1 MKFSNR
7 SVVYLFAASIMVVV
21 ASFACAVGA
30 VIVAR
35 AMLGDR
41 AMAYDVARDLDIS
54 ENLPIFGV
62 LPTAPSRVESASLFV
77 GGDVM
82 LDRTV
87 RSRIDRA
94 GDDAYPFT
102 RIRQDARFT
111 SPDLRLA
118 NLEGP
123 LTSRR
128 APPEKEIDFQFDPRF
143 APLLRAVGFDVLSQA
158 NNHSRD
164 QGRVGADESRR
175 AIRDAGMQVFGDEV
189 REDDT
194 SFVTT
199 TVRGRQIAIVGF
211 NETSDRIDDA
221 DAAEVLRQA
230 NLAADTVIAF
240 MHWGEEYRNRPTR
253 SQESRAKWLIDRG
266 VDLVIGAH
274 PHWVQG
280 ISSYRGKPI
289 VYSLGNFVFDQDWSE
304 ETRRGLTLGVRIAD
318 TGIAIDLYP
327 VQIDS
332 SQPVFVEG
340 EERAARLRDLAS
352 VSDASLMSQIVNGEL
367 FFPTP

>member
-1 MKFSNR
+1 MASYEA
-7 SVVYLFAASIMVVV
+7 VVFDFGGVLTDGYSEATYHLE
-21 ASFACAVGA
+21 
-30 VIVAR
+30 
-35 AMLGDR
+35 
-41 AMAYDVARDLDIS
+41 IS
-54 ENLPIFGV
+54 EKFGV
-62 LPTAPSRVESASLFV
+62 DVDRLMPFLKANKFLSNLLV
-77 GGDVM
+77 GTETEENV
-82 LDRTV
+82 V
-87 RSRIDRA
+87 
-94 GDDAYPFT
+94 
-102 RIRQDARFT
+102 
-111 SPDLRLA
+111 
-118 NLEGP
+118 
-123 LTSRR
+123 
-128 APPEKEIDFQFDPRF
+128 
-143 APLLRAVGFDVLSQA
+143 RAVGFDVLSQA

>member
-1 MKFSNR
+1 
-7 SVVYLFAASIMVVV
+7 
-21 ASFACAVGA
+21 
-30 VIVAR
+30 
-35 AMLGDR
+35 
-41 AMAYDVARDLDIS
+41 
-54 ENLPIFGV
+54 
-62 LPTAPSRVESASLFV
+62 
-77 GGDVM
+77 
-82 LDRTV
+82 
-87 RSRIDRA
+87 
-94 GDDAYPFT
+94 
-102 RIRQDARFT
+102 
-111 SPDLRLA
+111 
-118 NLEGP
+118 
-123 LTSRR
+123 
-128 APPEKEIDFQFDPRF
+128 
-143 APLLRAVGFDVLSQA
+143 
-158 NNHSRD
+158 
-164 QGRVGADESRR
+164 
-175 AIRDAGMQVFGDEV
+175 MQVFGDEV